1 MEAWSTGPVEDV
13 RWRDEASCRERS
25 VSTFFPDQ
33 GEPTTARRICA
44 RCPVRRACLEFALA
58 TGQDHGVWGGATAR
72 ERNMIRRGV
81 LSIDDLLA
89 RVIRPRRPRRRSSRL
104 AS

>member
-1 MEAWSTGPVEDV
+1 MQAWAAGRIEDV

-25 VSTFFPDQ
+25 VNTFFPDQ
-33 GEPTTARRICA
+33 GEPTSARRICA
-44 RCPVRRACLEFALA
+44 RCPVRRPCLEFALA
-58 TGQDHGVWGGATAR
+58 TEQQHGVWGGATAR